1 MMVDRDQ
8 ITGKNS
14 AHLAT
19 DGEFVGVLHKEV
31 VEPFI
36 ALRKMAIDAG
46 FEPKIISGYRSFSR
60 QLGIW
65 NAKAM
70 GQRPLLDDASN
81 ELDLSCLSTHE
92 TMQAILRWSALPGTS
107 RHHWGT
113 DFDIYDAA
121 AIDDDYEV
129 QLIPEE
135 TVGAGPFASM
145 HQWLDEVLPQTGF
158 YRPYEFDRG
167 GTGPER
173 WHLSYE
179 PVAKLYAPKLSPK
192 AILSNLEGV
201 EIALRDEITEH
212 IESIFERY
220 VSLPC
225 AVS

>member
-8 ITGKNS
+8 VIGKTS

-19 DGEFVGVLHKEV
+19 SGEFVGVLHAEV

-36 ALRKMAIDAG
+36 KLREMGIEAG
-46 FEPKIISGYRSFSR
+46 FELKVISGYRSFSR
-60 QLGIW
+60 QLAIW

-81 ELDLSCLSTHE
+81 QLDLACLSAHE
-92 TMQAILRWSALPGTS
+92 TMRAILRWSALPGTS

-121 AIDDDYEV
+121 AIDDNYEV

-135 TVGAGPFASM
+135 TLGDGPFARM
-145 HQWLDEVLPQTGF
+145 HQWLDEVLPQTDF

-173 WHLSYE
+173 WHLCYN
-179 PVAKLYAPKLSPK
+179 PVAKLYAPNLSPK
-192 AILSNLEGV
+192 VILSALEGV

-220 VSLPC
+220 ISLPC
-225 AVS
+225 VAT